1 MVNTTRSADGTTIA
15 YQRRGDGPALVLV
28 VGAFCNRHT
37 TNELAA
43 LLQDSFAVYE
53 YDRRG
58 RGDSGDT
65 PPYVP
70 QREVEDLT
78 AVIDAAGGSA
88 SLFGH
93 SSGAILALE
102 TAATGRGVNAVVAYE
117 PPYRRLGSDVT
128 SRIRQL
134 IAKDDRTEAMRV
146 FMVDA
151 VGVPQ
156 QAVASIESWPDF
168 AGMSAI
174 AHTLPYDLTLAGD
187 GTVPVERFSTIAVP
201 VLIADGERTAWSA
214 EACDPV
220 ADAIPNAERTT
231 LAGQD
236 HGAAPS
242 LVAPMV
248 TEFLTPHGLAEARG
262 GSPA

>member
-1 MVNTTRSADGTTIA
+1 MVSHAESADGTSIA
-15 YQRRGDGPALVLV
+15 YQQRGEGPALVLV
-28 VGAFCNRHT
+28 VGAFCTRHT

-43 LLQDSFAVYE
+43 LLQNDFTVYE

-65 PPYVP
+65 SPYSP
-70 QREVEDLT
+70 EREVEDLV
-78 AVIDAAGGSA
+78 AVIEAAGGSA
-88 SLFGH
+88 AVFGH

-102 TAATGRGVNAVVAYE
+102 TAAASRAVSAVVAYE
-117 PPYRRLGSDVT
+117 PPYRHLQKDVP
-128 SRIRQL
+128 SRIRDL
-134 IAKDDRTEAMRV
+134 IADGHRKEAMQV

-156 QAVASIESWPDF
+156 PAAASIESWPDY

-187 GTVPVERFSTIAVP
+187 GTVPSQRLAAITVP
-201 VLIADGERTAWSA
+201 VLIADGERTVWSA

-220 ADAIPNAERTT
+220 AAAIPHAERIT

-236 HGAAPS
+236 HGAAPNV
-242 LVAPMV
+242 VAPMI
-248 TEFLTPHGLAEARG
+248 TAFGLPGRTAPSA
-262 GSPA
+262 